1 MDLHI
6 DEHEDGP
13 GITVL
18 TVQGSIDLESRA
30 RLLDAGHDALRGEG
44 AVGLVLDLSAVGFVD
59 SSGIGAFVDLARQA
73 EDSDLSF
80 AIRNPSPRVLRVL
93 QVTGL
98 AHLWTNTVAPAPEA

>member
-6 DEHEDGP
+6 DEREDGP

-18 TVQGSIDLESRA
+18 TVQGSIDLESRP
-30 RLLDAGHDALRGEG
+30 RLLDAGRLALRREG
-44 AVGLVLDLSAVGFVD
+44 AVGLVLELADVGFVD

-80 AIRNPSPRVLRVL
+80 AIRDPSPRVLRVL

-98 AHLWTNTVAPAPEA
+98 AHLWTGSTPAADA